1 MRVDPSTVIPTS
13 EDTAERWI
21 VFHKALKSWFGKQS
35 ANAYFLKFWNQRA
48 GAGTSADTHDLREYM
63 DEQGVDL
70 TTDWK
75 GELTDFGMGFVDW
88 FSDTAN
94 VLRVVA
100 IGVVVLG
107 VGLIAYY
114 IIKSTNQGKSIGRMV
129 IDSPISLKGSV
140 KSLGRSG
147 AIKAPSNVKLLS

>member
-1 MRVDPSTVIPTS
+1 MRVDPSTIIPTS
-13 EDTAERWI
+13 EDTSERWI
-21 VFHKALKSWFGKQS
+21 VFHKALKSWFGKQA

-63 DEQGVDL
+63 NDQGVDL

-75 GELTDFGMGFVDW
+75 GELTDFGAGIVDW

-107 VGLIAYY
+107 AGLIAYY
-114 IIKSTNQGKSIGRMV
+114 IIKSTNQGKSVGQMV
-129 IDSPISLKGSV
+129 IDAPVGWKGATRAVGS
-140 KSLGRSG
+140 RST
-147 AIKAPSNVKLLS
+147 AKLLT

>member
-1 MRVDPSTVIPTS
+1 MRVDPSKVIPTS
-13 EDTAERWI
+13 DDNAESWI

-70 TTDWK
+70 TTDFK
-75 GELTDFGMGFVDW
+75 GEMTDFGMGIVDW
-88 FSDTAN
+88 FGDTAN
-94 VLRVVA
+94 VLRAVVFGTV
-100 IGVVVLG
+100 ILG

-114 IIKSTNQGKSIGRMV
+114 IIKSTNKGKSAGQMIM
-129 IDSPISLKGSV
+129 DSPISLRGGTKALGGS
-140 KSLGRSG
+140 KALGT
-147 AIKAPSNVKLLS
+147 ASNVKLLT

>member
-1 MRVDPSTVIPTS
+1 MRVDPSKVIPTS
-13 EDTAERWI
+13 EDTSERWI

-48 GAGTSADTHDLREYM
+48 GAGTSADNHELREYM
-63 DEQGVDL
+63 SGQGVDL

-75 GELTDFGMGFVDW
+75 GEMTDFGMGIVDW

-94 VLRVVA
+94 VLRAVA

-107 VGLIAYY
+107 VGLVAYY
-114 IIKSTNQGKSIGRMV
+114 IIHSTNQGKSVGQMV
-129 IDSPISLKGSV
+129 IDAPIGWKGAT
-140 KSLGRSG
+140 R
-147 AIKAPSNVKLLS
+147 AIGSRGTAKLLT